1 MMITVEAASDRV
13 AKVWRIM
20 TTDAIMPPQEEEDE
34 VGVVDIMIVLRMA
47 VVSTTE
53 DRIAVGEEVPIVVED
68 MAGAATRQLVLT
80 ER

>member
-1 MMITVEAASDRV
+1 MITVEAASDLE

-20 TTDAIMPPQEEEDE
+20 MTDAIMPPREE
-34 VGVVDIMIVLRMA
+34 VGEGGLVDTTIVLLMA

-68 MAGAATRQLVLT
+68 VADMAGVAN
-80 ER
+80 